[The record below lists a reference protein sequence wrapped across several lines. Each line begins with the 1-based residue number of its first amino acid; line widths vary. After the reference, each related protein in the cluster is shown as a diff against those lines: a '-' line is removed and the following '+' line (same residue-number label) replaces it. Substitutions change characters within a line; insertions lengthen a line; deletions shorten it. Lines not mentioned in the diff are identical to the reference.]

1 MSYRLIAVAAALCGW
16 ATAGTAGAADAIAA
30 SPVSPLGTPQAGLV
44 DALARQAP
52 ALDRQVLALATE
64 ALQCARQ
71 RQQVG
76 TERVLSVIDYSR
88 PSTERRLWVFDLARQ
103 RLLFEEWVAHGR
115 NTGNNLAAKFSND
128 DGSFQSS
135 LGAFTAQEAYTG
147 HNGYSLRLKGLEP
160 GFNDHARDR
169 AIVIHGAPYVS
180 EAVIRS
186 QAGWAAAWVPGG
198 TAGGGQTVDRYLA
211 RRRLRV
217 RLLPGPCLVAPI
229 APVEWRLRRCRCQR
243 GWAVGALRL
252 LLPEMLQPAIAM
264 LARSVSPPA
273 HGGWAQT
280 SSPASRRSAG

>member
-1 MSYRLIAVAAALCGW
+1 MSYRVIAVAAALCGW
-16 ATAGTAGAADAIAA
+16 AAAGAASAAAVMSA
-30 SPVSPLGTPQAGLV
+30 SPLPALGAPRIGLV

-52 ALDRQVLALATE
+52 SLDRQVLALAAE

-88 PSTERRLWVFDLARQ
+88 PSTERRLWVFDLERQ
-103 RLLFEEWVAHGR
+103 RLLFQEWVAHGR

-135 LGAFTAQEAYTG
+135 LGAFTAQESYTG

-180 EAVIRS
+180 EAVIRTQGRLGRS
-186 QAGWAAAWVPGG
+186 LGCPAVRPAVAKQLIDTLREGAFVFAYYPDRAWLRQSRLLGG
-198 TAGGGQTVDRYLA
+198 GCGASVASANAGGR
-211 RRRLRV
+211 
-217 RLLPGPCLVAPI
+217 
-229 APVEWRLRRCRCQR
+229 
-243 GWAVGALRL
+243 
-252 LLPEMLQPAIAM
+252 
-264 LARSVSPPA
+264 
-273 HGGWAQT
+273 
-280 SSPASRRSAG
+280 

>member
-186 QAGWAAAWVPGG
+186 QGRLGRSLGCRRYGRRWPKQLIDTLREGAFVFAYYPDRAW
-198 TAGGGQTVDRYLA
+198 
-211 RRRLRV
+211 LRQS
-217 RLLPGPCLVAPI
+217 RLLSGGCGAAVAS
-229 APVEWRLRRCRCQR
+229 
-243 GWAVGALRL
+243 VGGR
-252 LLPEMLQPAIAM
+252 
-264 LARSVSPPA
+264 
-273 HGGWAQT
+273 
-280 SSPASRRSAG
+280 

>member
-1 MSYRLIAVAAALCGW
+1 MSYRVIAAAIALCGW
-16 ATAGTAGAADAIAA
+16 AAAETASAADAISAA
-30 SPVSPLGTPQAGLV
+30 PLASLGTPSMGLV

-52 ALDRQVLALATE
+52 SLDRQVLALAAE

-76 TERVLSVIDYSR
+76 AERVLSVIDYSR

-103 RLLFEEWVAHGR
+103 RLLFQEWVAHGR

-135 LGAFTAQEAYTG
+135 LGAFTAQESYTG

-186 QAGWAAAWVPGG
+186 QGRLGRSLGCPAVRPAVAKQLIDTLREGAFVFAYYPDRAW
-198 TAGGGQTVDRYLA
+198 
-211 RRRLRV
+211 LRQS
-217 RLLPGPCLVAPI
+217 RLLSGGCGASVAS
-229 APVEWRLRRCRCQR
+229 AN
-243 GWAVGALRL
+243 VGGR
-252 LLPEMLQPAIAM
+252 
-264 LARSVSPPA
+264 
-273 HGGWAQT
+273 
-280 SSPASRRSAG
+280 

>member
-88 PSTERRLWVFDLARQ
+88 PSTERRLWVFDLTRQ

-186 QAGWAAAWVPGG
+186 QG
-198 TAGGGQTVDRYLA
+198 
-211 RRRLRV
+211 RLGRSLGCPAV
-217 RLLPGPCLVAPI
+217 RPAVAKQLI
-229 APVEWRLRRCRCQR
+229 DTL
-243 GWAVGALRL
+243 
-252 LLPEMLQPAIAM
+252 
-264 LARSVSPPA
+264 
-273 HGGWAQT
+273 
-280 SSPASRRSAG
+280 RRSAFVFAYYPDRAWLRQSRLLSGGCGAAVASVGGR